1 MSFDPPPS
9 PERRDPL
16 TGLPTRH
23 EFDAHLLAVC
33 GQGRGSL
40 LLCDLDYLKLIND
53 TLGHPAGDAA
63 LRDLAATLCGGLQ
76 PGWQAYRL
84 GGDEFAVV
92 APVETAAL
100 QAWAGGVLAGLAAR
114 PGGPLQLSAGVAGV
128 GALSTPAGLLAQ
140 ADRRLYTAKRRG
152 RGRVVDEDGPLPPA
166 DHGQR
171 LLERDEEL
179 AQVTARLRSALNAD
193 PGDGAGETLEVRAL
207 PGGGLSA
214 FLAVAERSARLL
226 GYRTL
231 RLRGGEG
238 RQLRQYGAWATA
250 TLDGAALRG
259 PPGVLP
265 ASDRPLALLLDRPE
279 DFDPHTLETLDALRS
294 RARLCIQGSAMA
306 GSKGDR
312 EGAGAPFI
320 WLPPLSEGAVG
331 AVAGMLGGV
340 PLAGPVQAWLAR
352 RSGGAPAEVERWLGA
367 LKLEAR
373 LRGEDPER
381 LAATWPQR
389 ATPDHRP
396 PEPGW
401 QWSVSQHLNR
411 PPHWERPYLWGR
423 SAGMQVAADALQRA
437 EPVVLTG
444 PAGRGRTRL
453 AEQLLMECAAGY
465 PGGARV
471 VPLAGTGSAGELL
484 SRLAQALLGQPAD
497 LGGLDSLGR
506 VLARRPTLLLL
517 DDLPPGV
524 GTGTLEQLLS
534 FAPSTRLIIT
544 APHALGL
551 RREVVLAVP
560 LLDEATVRASVQQVA
575 PSGRCGRP
583 EPAALTERAL
593 AWIGGEPA
601 RLQDVLRMLII
612 DASGGLLAEL
622 LDGPRPHGGLPLG
635 PAEQQ
640 ALAALGLF
648 GDVFSLPWAQ
658 AVTGASPLMLSA
670 LREHGYLVPVGN
682 GLYRLAGGLDL
693 GRTLAPGSLAAW
705 RRQARRRALRELR
718 RTLDD
723 STSPHRRAWLE
734 RLDAAYVPLRSLLTG
749 LLRHGLPDR
758 GPEAGLVDA
767 VVALNRYRISRT
779 YFLDARADLEQLL
792 SGAGPADGAAQ
803 TGTLRGVRLAE
814 VRLALAQTLQHLGEY
829 APATVLTGAVR
840 AERTLPVAC
849 EVRAL
854 LTEGRILHR
863 RSEYTLARATYRSAQ
878 ERLTR
883 PRRAPELLAQALG
896 GQARSLIYLDDLPG
910 ARRLIGQALDTL
922 GPDRDPL
929 LRAFLLNTAGLIET
943 EDRRLET
950 AEAHLNAALQL
961 HEAHGDREGL
971 ILNRMGLAWVR
982 LLRGDGDGS
991 AELGQLLLRDA
1002 QDAAQ
1007 VWEMANVLLNLGH
1020 AERVRG
1026 RGAEARR
1033 HYLNAETLVSEE
1045 DAPSLHAERL
1055 GGLAGCAYDEG
1066 DVDEARKLLARALA
1080 HPGANAE
1087 VQRFFAPL
1095 QAALNGSSA

>member
-1 MSFDPPPS
+1 MLFDLPLH
-9 PERRDPL
+9 PEHPDPL
-16 TGLPTRH
+16 TGLPTRQ
-23 EFDAHLLAVC
+23 ELGAHLLALC
-33 GQGRGSL
+33 GQGQGSL

-63 LRDLAATLCGGLQ
+63 LRDLAATLRGGLQ

-92 APVETAAL
+92 APVEAAGL

-114 PGGPLQLSAGVAGV
+114 PGQPLQISAGVAGV
-128 GALSTPAGLLAQ
+128 CALSTPAGLLAQ
-140 ADRRLYTAKRRG
+140 ADRRLYAAKRRG
-152 RGRVVDEDGPLPPA
+152 RGRVVGDDGPSPPA

-179 AQVTARLRSALNAD
+179 AQLTARLRAALAE
-193 PGDGAGETLEVRAL
+193 PQGGTGETLEIRAL

-214 FLAVAERSARLL
+214 FLVVADRTARLL

-250 TLDGAALRG
+250 TLNGVPLRG

-265 ASDRPLALLLDRPE
+265 ASDRPLALLFDRPE
-279 DFDPHTLETLDALRS
+279 DFDPHTLEALGALRS
-294 RARLCIQGSAMA
+294 EARLCINGSTLA

-312 EGAGAPFI
+312 EGMGPSFI

-340 PLAGPVQAWLAR
+340 PLAGPVQAWLAW

-367 LKLEAR
+367 LKLEAG
-373 LRGEDPER
+373 LRGEDPQR
-381 LAATWPQR
+381 LTASWPQR
-389 ATPDHRP
+389 ATPDHRA

-423 SAGMQVAADALQRA
+423 SAGMRAAADALQRA

-453 AEQLLMECAAGY
+453 AEQLLMECGPGY

-471 VPLAGTGSAGELL
+471 VPLAGTSSAGELL

-517 DDLPPGV
+517 DDLSPGV

-534 FAPSTRLIIT
+534 FAPATRLIIT

-551 RREVVLAVP
+551 RREVVLPVP
-560 LLDEATVRASVQQVA
+560 LLHEATVRASLQQVA
-575 PSGRCGRP
+575 SPG
-583 EPAALTERAL
+583 ALTERAL
-593 AWIGGEPA
+593 AWTGGEPA

-612 DASGGLLAEL
+612 DASGGLLGDL
-622 LDGPRPHGGLPLG
+622 LAGPSPHGGLPLG
-635 PAEQQ
+635 LAERQ

-648 GDVFSLPWAQ
+648 GDVFSLPWGQ

-670 LREHGYLVPVGN
+670 LREHGYLVSVGN
-682 GLYRLAGGLDL
+682 GLYRLAGGL
-693 GRTLAPGSLAAW
+693 GMGKVLAPGPSAAW
-705 RRQARRRALRELR
+705 LRQARRRALQEVR

-723 STSPHRRAWLE
+723 STAPDRRTWLE

-749 LLRHGLPDR
+749 LLRHGLPNH
-758 GPEAGLVDA
+758 GPEAGLIDA
-767 VVALNRYRISRT
+767 VVALSRYRISRT

-792 SGAGPADGAAQ
+792 SQTSPAHGAAQ
-803 TGTLRGVRLAE
+803 TGVLRGVRLAE

-829 APATVLTGAVR
+829 APATALTGAVGT
-840 AERTLPVAC
+840 ERQLPVAYRA
-849 EVRAL
+849 RAL
-854 LTEGRILHR
+854 LIEARILHR
-863 RSEYTLARATYRSAQ
+863 RSEYPLARATYHHAQ
-878 ERLTR
+878 ALLVRTR
-883 PRRAPELLAQALG
+883 TARRAPELLAQALG
-896 GQARSLIYLDDLPG
+896 GQARSLIYLDDLPE
-910 ARRLIGQALDTL
+910 ARRLIAGALETL

-943 EDRRLET
+943 EDRQLET
-950 AEAHLNAALQL
+950 AETHLNASLQL
-961 HEAHGDREGL
+961 YEAHGDREGL
-971 ILNRMGLAWVR
+971 ILNRMGLTWVR
-982 LLRGDGDGS
+982 LLRGDGEGS
-991 AELGQLLLRDA
+991 AALGRVLLREA

-1007 VWEMANVLLNLGH
+1007 IWEIANILLNLGH

-1026 RGAEARR
+1026 RSAEARR
-1033 HYLNAETLVSEE
+1033 HYQHAEELVSEE

-1055 GGLAGCAYDEG
+1055 GGLAWCAHDEG
-1066 DVDEARKLLARALA
+1066 NLDEARHLLAQALA

-1087 VQRFFAPL
+1087 VRHFFAPL
-1095 QAALNGSSA
+1095 QAALNGSGS